1 MWTNVEF
8 VSKVKE
14 RPTRCNK

>member
-1 MWTNVEF
+1 V
-8 VSKVKE
+8 

>member
-1 MWTNVEF
+1 MY
-8 VSKVKE
+8 VKE